1 MHEIVY
7 MGNNNEISALLNL
20 IDDPDEEVFGA
31 VSARIVD
38 YGSTIIPTLEHW
50 WETIPNEQVQ
60 NRIEGLIHRLQLREL
75 KRNFTDWKEASRHE
89 LLTGALLVSSFQY
102 PDLATAP
109 VITDTERLRRNIWL
123 ELNNYLTPLEQVNV
137 FNNILYGYFGLKTIP
152 RDENKTE
159 DHLIH
164 KVISSKKGSQTG
176 NGLLYLVLCEL
187 LDLPIKAIQ
196 LPEQFILGYFKPIQ
210 ETPGLQAAFFIDP
223 SEGQIYKHRD
233 IETYFKRIKEPL
245 ESHYLSPR
253 SNIETIASVLED
265 LSKSYDPTK
274 EGYKTIECLELARY
288 LKY

>member
-1 MHEIVY
+1 MHEIVC
-7 MGNNNEISALLNL
+7 MGTANEISALLNL

-60 NRIEGLIHRLQLREL
+60 TRIEGLIHRLQLREL
-75 KRNFTDWKEASRHE
+75 KRNLTDWKEASRHE
-89 LLTGALLVSSFQY
+89 LLTGSLLVSTFQY

-137 FNNILYGYFGLKTIP
+137 FHNILYGYFGLKTIP
-152 RDENKTE
+152 RDEYKTE

-164 KVISSKKGSQTG
+164 KVLSSKKGSQIG

-187 LDLPIKAIQ
+187 LDLPIRAIQ
-196 LPEQFILGYFKPIQ
+196 LPEQFILGYFKPDH
-210 ETPGLQAAFFIDP
+210 ETNTLKAAFFIDP
-223 SEGQIYKHRD
+223 SGGQIYTHRD
-233 IETYFKRIKEPL
+233 IETYFKRINESL
-245 ESHYLSPR
+245 EQNYLTPR
-253 SNIETIASVLED
+253 SNVDTIATVLEE
-265 LSKSYDPTK
+265 LSKSYDPSK
-274 EGYKTIECLELARY
+274 EGYKTHECLELARY
-288 LKY
+288 LKL

>member
-1 MHEIVY
+1 MHEIVC
-7 MGNNNEISALLNL
+7 MGTTKEISALLNL

-50 WETIPNEQVQ
+50 WETIPSEQVQ
-60 NRIEGLIHRLQLREL
+60 TRIEGLIHRLQLRDL
-75 KRNFTDWKEASRHE
+75 KRNFTDWKEAARHE
-89 LLTGALLVSSFQY
+89 LLSGALLVSTFQY
-102 PDLATAP
+102 PDLATTP

-152 RDENKTE
+152 RDECKTE

-176 NGLLYLVLCEL
+176 NGLLYLILSEL
-187 LDLPIKAIQ
+187 LDLPISAVQ
-196 LPEQFILGYFKPIQ
+196 LPDQFLLAYFKSTQ
-210 ETPGLQAAFFIDP
+210 ENSIDRAAFFIDP
-223 SEGQIYKHRD
+223 SGGQIYTHRD

-245 ESHYLSPR
+245 EQHYLMPR
-253 SNIETIASVLED
+253 SNIETIANVLEE
-265 LSKSYDPTK
+265 LSKSFDTGK
-274 EGYKTIECLELARY
+274 EGYKTVECMELANY
-288 LKY
+288 LKS